1 MDISHNPRPLS
12 TSIRQGDDAPFLA
25 YTDGSGRERV
35 HVLEGPVMARFAVG
49 RDPASDISL
58 DWDEEVSRLHAE
70 LERLGDGWVLV
81 DDGLSRNGSYVNSE
95 LVKGRRRLEDGDT
108 LQFGKTS
115 LVYRAPEQS
124 RARRT
129 VLSRS
134 APRRSATFKREAD
147 YWTITFDG
155 EVLHLKDNKGARYI
169 AELLSHPGT
178 EFHVLDLVAAESRGD
193 AAPSQGPVSGMRL
206 ADGELSPGRGDAGEI
221 LDPQARAEYKA
232 RLDELREEIEEAESF
247 NDPERVARA
256 RDEMRFL
263 NEELAGAIG
272 LGGRHRR
279 AASDA
284 ERARVSVTKAIRNTE
299 RKIAETHPALANYLT
314 ATIRTGAFCCYAP
327 ELGAPVQWE
336 VSTSR

>member
-1 MDISHNPRPLS
+1 MDTSHNPDPLR
-12 TSIRQGDDAPFLA
+12 TSIRPTDDAPFLA
-25 YTDGSGRERV
+25 YTDGSGKERI

-49 RDPASDISL
+49 RDPSSDIAL

-81 DDGLSRNGSYVNSE
+81 DDGLSRNGSYVNGE

-115 LVYRAPEQS
+115 IVYRAPEQT

-134 APRRSATFKREAD
+134 TPGRSAAFKREAD
-147 YWTITFDG
+147 YWTIAFEG
-155 EVLHLKDNKGARYI
+155 EVLRLKDTRGARYI

-178 EFHVLDLVAAESRGD
+178 EFHVLDLVTAGSSGD
-193 AAPSQGPVSGMRL
+193 AGHHQGPVSDVRF
-206 ADGELSPGRGDAGEI
+206 ANGELAPGAGDAGEI

-256 RDEMRFL
+256 REEMRFL

-272 LGGRHRR
+272 LGGRHRK

-284 ERARVSVTKAIRNTE
+284 ERARVSVTKAIKNAQ
-299 RKIAETHPALANYLT
+299 RKIAESHPALANYLS
-314 ATIRTGAFCCYAP
+314 ATIRTGTFCSYLP
-327 ELGAPVQWE
+327 ELGAPTQWE
-336 VSTSR
+336 IST